1 VTLDGSTATHTFQ
14 LAFSTDKTLETLH
27 AAKADALLSDLGLVQ
42 EAIKLGVTSQRAKA
56 QDQHWD
62 RWDAFC
68 IGHNID
74 PFLRTYRD
82 PIPILQI
89 FAQRYRDGRIAPSHR
104 QVKSRTVEDALRAVG
119 QKFARMGTPDIR
131 KDSTGNIDF
140 RIQRQ
145 LRHYAKLDPPPAR
158 VKPVPITIILYILRQ
173 AYGAVRHP
181 DRCAI
186 ANVIVIAFFYLLRP
200 GEYTGTTSDDA
211 AFTLADIGLHV
222 GNRRL
227 DIFTAP
233 SHDIHAAT
241 AASYTFTT
249 QKNGTRNETIT
260 HGRSGDQ
267 YCCPVTATIRL
278 VTYHL
283 SRKGVTPNTPLASY
297 YTTTNR
303 RVAIKNQDVT
313 DTLRNAAAVLQ
324 STTGLQPGDI
334 SARSLRAG
342 GAMALLCGNV
352 DHNLIQM
359 LGRWHS
365 DAMMR
370 YLHLQAQPVM
380 KKFAT
385 AMFNDGNYTFLPD
398 ETVPVVVDANPQ
410 QH

>member
-1 VTLDGSTATHTFQ
+1 M
-14 LAFSTDKTLETLH
+14 
-27 AAKADALLSDLGLVQ
+27 Q
-42 EAIKLGVTSQRAKA
+42 EAIKHGVTTQRAKA
-56 QDQHWD
+56 QDKHWD

-68 IGHNID
+68 VEHHID
-74 PFLRTYRD
+74 PFLRTFTD

-89 FAQRYRDGRIAPSHR
+89 FAQRYRDGRLAPSQM
-104 QVKSRTVEDALRAVG
+104 QVRSRTVEDAIRAVG
-119 QKFARMGTPDIR
+119 QKFARLGAKDIR
-131 KDSTGNIDF
+131 KDSTGSIDF

-158 VKPVPITIILYILRQ
+158 VKPVPITIITYILRQ
-173 AYGAVRHP
+173 AYGPQRHL

-186 ANVIVIAFFYLLRP
+186 ANIIVIAFFYLLRP
-200 GEYTGTTSDDA
+200 GEYTGTTTDDA

-222 GNRRL
+222 GHRRL
-227 DIFTAP
+227 DLFTAP
-233 SHDIHAAT
+233 AHDIQAAT

-249 QKNGTRNETIT
+249 QKNGTRNEVIT
-260 HGRSGDQ
+260 HGRSGDHL
-267 YCCPVTATIRL
+267 CCPVTATIRL
-278 VTYHL
+278 VLYHL
-283 SRKGVTPNTPLASY
+283 GRKGVSPKTPLASY
-297 YTTTNR
+297 YTAANR
-303 RVAIKNQDVT
+303 RVAIKNKDVT
-313 DTLRNAAAVLQ
+313 DTLRNAAAFLQ
-324 STTGLQPGDI
+324 STTGLMPKDI

-365 DAMMR
+365 DSMMR

-398 ETVPVVVDANPQ
+398 ETVPVAPDANPQ
-410 QH
+410 Q